1 MLLFFE
7 NNVKWVHSLII
18 SIPTF
23 QLINYN
29 TNTDNENKVNAHS
42 SANTMSTSGN
52 PLDIFED
59 SSDMKQS
66 GKHCNKIK
74 NF

>member
-1 MLLFFE
+1 MLPFYD

-18 SIPTF
+18 SIPY